1 MLRFSLRLHSG
12 RRNKSLAQTARA
24 TELFDLNLDSPTFGQ
39 IVRAQPAGDTHTH
52 TLTHTHTH
60 SLCVFFAQPFDSPVL
75 GPKPRP
81 GQRKRRSPFWRVTPG
96 SKFAERYY
104 THDVELQSREK
115 QRIAELRVAQQQK
128 LAAVAAAALGAPGD
142 ALGVPAAVDG
152 AAAAPLLSAPDA
164 ADAALPV
171 GVRKWLPRDQSAR
184 VPIADAT
191 AVARQLTA
199 EEDAARAAAQEPS
212 AKELKKA
219 AKKDAASAAASSSS
233 SSATAAPAESK
244 KVVAPTKK
252 SKKDFELDDD

>member
-1 MLRFSLRLHSG
+1 M
-12 RRNKSLAQTARA
+12 
-24 TELFDLNLDSPTFGQ
+24 
-39 IVRAQPAGDTHTH
+39 
-52 TLTHTHTH
+52 
-60 SLCVFFAQPFDSPVL
+60 QPFDSPVL

-115 QRIAELRVAQQQK
+115 QRIAELRIAQQQK
-128 LAAVAAAALGAPGD
+128 LAAAAPAAPLSALTAPDAGLGGPT
-142 ALGVPAAVDG
+142 AVDG
-152 AAAAPLLSAPDA
+152 AAAARLLSAPEA
-164 ADAALPV
+164 SDAALPV

-219 AKKDAASAAASSSS
+219 AKKDAAAAS